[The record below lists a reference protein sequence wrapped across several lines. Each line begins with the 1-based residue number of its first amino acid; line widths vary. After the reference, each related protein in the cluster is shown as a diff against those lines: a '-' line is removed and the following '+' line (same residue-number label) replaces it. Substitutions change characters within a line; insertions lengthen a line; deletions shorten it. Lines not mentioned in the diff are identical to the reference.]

1 MDQSDDL
8 LSNLLMQ
15 WEAAWEN
22 GTDISLPKLCEKN
35 PELSEDQISLLSH
48 KIQCL
53 RKMSW
58 MSTMGG
64 MESPLPTTGEDQL
77 LTKILANRYRIDA
90 LIGAGGFGRV
100 YKAFDTELHRFVAVK
115 VARAE
120 RIKSPDDLLHEAR
133 RAAKLQHN
141 GIVSVYDVGRD
152 GEKVFIVSELIEGK
166 NLAETIAS
174 NRPNQEQSIRIVAD
188 VADAL
193 HYAHEQGFIHFDIKP
208 SNVLIDKNGT
218 TLITDFGI
226 ATSADQVS
234 QGHSVTH
241 GTLPYM
247 APEQLAGEYQ
257 LVDAR
262 TDIHALGVVLYE
274 LLTGQLPYQGRS
286 TASIREEIIF
296 RQPTLPT
303 TIDSLIPM
311 EIEAVCLRALSKHPK
326 DRFVDAGSMATA
338 LRNVPPPSMP
348 ISKNDNNKKT
358 DVNNISRR
366 QLFLGGALIA
376 GSSGVAGVLGSVFGP
391 TFLNSTSEG
400 QVKKSLTK
408 EPLLVFDG
416 TSRIL
421 TQLERFAPVTLEA
434 WIRLQYSELQGQF
447 VIGSDIVTKYGI
459 GLAISGVLLSAE
471 VIPNEGSG
479 IQLSDQVVQPLQWTH
494 VAAVFGVNDT
504 KLFFNGR
511 LVKTAQAT
519 QRMSGTRF
527 VIGNVGENN
536 PIGYFL
542 GEMRSIRISK
552 GERFRT
558 DFIPDQTFVKD
569 TKDALSKAVLIYDGI
584 NVDGKKVIDMSG
596 NGNNGVWEKLGES

>member
-1 MDQSDDL
+1 MDQNDDL

-15 WEAAWEN
+15 WEEAREKGIDVSIA
-22 GTDISLPKLCEKN
+22 KLCENN
-35 PELSEDQISLLSH
+35 PELQAEQIEILSH
-48 KIQCL
+48 HIECL
-53 RKMSW
+53 RKMTW
-58 MSTMGG
+58 MSTM
-64 MESPLPTTGEDQL
+64 ESPLQTSGEDQL

-100 YKAFDTELHRFVAVK
+100 YKAFDSELHRFVAVK

-120 RIKSPDDLLHEAR
+120 RIKSPDDLLLEAR

-141 GIVSVYDVGRD
+141 GIVSVYDVGKD
-152 GEKVFIVSELIEGK
+152 GERVFIVSELIEGK

-174 NRPNQEQSIRIVAD
+174 NRPNHEQAIRIVAD

-208 SNVLIDKNGT
+208 SNILIEKNGT
-218 TLITDFGI
+218 TLLTDFGI
-226 ATSADQVS
+226 ATSSDQVN

-241 GTLPYM
+241 GTIPYM

-274 LLTGQLPYQGRS
+274 LLTGELPYQGRT

-296 RQPTLPT
+296 RQPIPPT
-303 TIDSLIPM
+303 TIDPLISE
-311 EIEAVCLRALSKHPK
+311 EIESICLRALSKHPK
-326 DRFVDAGSMATA
+326 DRFVDAGSMADA
-338 LRNVPPPSMP
+338 LRNAQADSTLTP
-348 ISKNDNNKKT
+348 KNDNNKKT
-358 DVNNISRR
+358 DATNISRR

-376 GSSGVAGVLGSVFGP
+376 ASSGVAGVLGSVFGP
-391 TFLNSTSEG
+391 AFLNLTSER
-400 QVKKSLTK
+400 QVDTSLTK
-408 EPLLVFDG
+408 EPLLIFDG
-416 TSRIL
+416 TSRIQ
-421 TQLERFAPVTLEA
+421 TQLEQFAPVTLEA
-434 WIRLQYSELQGQF
+434 WIRPQYSGQQVQF
-447 VIGSDIVTKYGI
+447 VVGSDIVTKYGI

-479 IQLSDQVVQPLQWTH
+479 MQLSDQVVQPLQWSH
-494 VAAVFGVNDT
+494 VAAVFGANDT
-504 KLFFNGR
+504 KLFFNGK

-519 QRMSGTRF
+519 KVLGGTRF

-542 GEMRSIRISK
+542 GEMRCIRISN
-552 GERFRT
+552 GERFKT
-558 DFIPDQTFVKD
+558 DFAPDQAFVKD
-569 TKDALSKAVLIYDGI
+569 TENAPSKAVLIYDGI
-584 NVDGKKVIDMSG
+584 NVQGKKVIDMSG
-596 NGNNGVWEKLGES
+596 SGNDGVWEKL